1 MGHIEEKHFIQND
14 KSELKLEILKY
25 LRKWYL
31 FLFSTIIALI
41 LAWLYL
47 RYTPPVYVTKSSL
60 YVKIKVQKGELMGLK
75 TFKTW
80 HCLRINGK

>member
-1 MGHIEEKHFIQND
+1 MGHIEGKHFIQND
-14 KSELKLEILKY
+14 KSELKIEILKY
-25 LRKWYL
+25 LRRWPL

-60 YVKIKVQKGELMGLK
+60 YVTIRGAKRGELMAV
-75 TFKTW
+75 
-80 HCLRINGK
+80 